1 MTPPLV
7 VLEGVTKTS
16 FLLGL
21 HAPLALLD
29 IMIEQSSIIIC
40 LPQIMTP
47 PLVVLEGVTKTSF
60 LLGLHTKSQHLWL
73 YKNYNKSS
81 ICQVFVSQDV
91 CITKTSF
98 L

>member
-21 HAPLALLD
+21 LTPLALLD
-29 IMIEQSSIIIC
+29 
-40 LPQIMTP
+40 IMTP

-60 LLGLHTKSQHLWL
+60 LLGLHTPPE
-73 YKNYNKSS
+73 
-81 ICQVFVSQDV
+81 V
-91 CITKTSF
+91 
-98 L
+98 